1 MILFSAAFFLINL
14 NWQKLPQFLR
24 KALGKTKLTIDQYQ
38 SCLFLEK
45 FLKRLCLSAFMV
57 ILNIIAFFTHFN
69 LALGKSVQLIMHWY
83 KLLNQSVTQLTAMSL
98 AVVFLLNQYGVRGKA
113 YDWFQSYLSNREL
126 YLYVSMVINLILS
139 QSLVEYF
146 SDPFLDPCCFC
157 YILLYPTPRNCLVS
171 TYLLMTLI
179 YIVQEKTLIILN

>member
-1 MILFSAAFFLINL
+1 
-14 NWQKLPQFLR
+14 
-24 KALGKTKLTIDQYQ
+24 
-38 SCLFLEK
+38 
-45 FLKRLCLSAFMV
+45 
-57 ILNIIAFFTHFN
+57 
-69 LALGKSVQLIMHWY
+69 
-83 KLLNQSVTQLTAMSL
+83 MSL

-139 QSLVEYF
+139 LLLVEYL